1 MHSVPLLVILSK
13 KSNLFPEKAQDNIL
27 SEKMPVYWGEM
38 STQRENVL
46 FLAK

>member
-27 SEKMPVYWGEM
+27 SEKMPVYWGENQI
-38 STQRENVL
+38 SVETGWG
-46 FLAK
+46 F